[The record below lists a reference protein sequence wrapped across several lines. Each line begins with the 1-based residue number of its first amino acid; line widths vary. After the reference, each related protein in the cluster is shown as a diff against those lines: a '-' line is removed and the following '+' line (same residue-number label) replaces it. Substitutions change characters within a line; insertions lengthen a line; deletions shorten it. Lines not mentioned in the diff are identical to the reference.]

1 MMKTVND
8 IDNKIG
14 DLLQQGAELSQYLE
28 WLNRFPTTISKL
40 EAEEVLDD
48 MDMIDKEIDRL
59 ETLKTTL

>member
-1 MMKTVND
+1 MMKTLND

-40 EAEEVLDD
+40 EAEEVLND
-48 MDMIDKEIDRL
+48 MDIIDKEIDRL
-59 ETLKTTL
+59 ETLKATI

>member
-48 MDMIDKEIDRL
+48 MDKIDKEIDRL
-59 ETLKTTL
+59 ETLKTTI